1 MKGKKISKETQ
12 RWRQDELN
20 ETRQTSEGAY
30 YLRSDD
36 EDKENERWRK
46 CGNGD

>member
-1 MKGKKISKETQ
+1 MKGKKISKETS

-30 YLRSDD
+30 YPRSDD